1 MDSSSNKPN
10 RTQPEYSK
18 LAEIYDHIM
27 ENVDY
32 EVWAD
37 FIDEI
42 IQVHHP
48 DPRTIME
55 LACGTGSLALSLDEL
70 MCYEIMGTD
79 KSPAMIAK
87 AREKNRL
94 QKASVSFREMDF
106 LDINLDQKF
115 DIIVS
120 IFDSINYLHESR
132 SIKKLLAE
140 VKKVMDRNSLFIF
153 DFTTPRNSIQ
163 AIEYLDNE
171 EGTTSNDFYF
181 FRKSRY
187 DAEQQIHYND
197 FEIEKLSDDHKT
209 VLNRY
214 YEQHRQRIYTLQ
226 QMLDIISE
234 TDFEIVSK
242 YEDFDLV
249 DASEDSLRIT
259 MVLRCP
265 TIQ

>member
-1 MDSSSNKPN
+1 MNSSNKKP
-10 RTQPEYSK
+10 QPEYSK

-48 DPRTIME
+48 DPQSIME

-79 KSPAMIAK
+79 KSSAMIVK
-87 AREKNRL
+87 AQEKNSR
-94 QKASVSFREMDF
+94 QKASVTFREMDF
-106 LDINLDQKF
+106 LDINLDEKF

-120 IFDSINYLHESR
+120 IFDSVNYLHKSR
-132 SIKKLLAE
+132 SIKKLLSE

-153 DFTTPRNSIQ
+153 DFTTPQNSIQ

-171 EGTTSNDFYF
+171 EGTTANNFYF
-181 FRKSRY
+181 FRKSSY

-197 FEIEKLSDDHKT
+197 FEIKKLAEDRKT
-209 VLNRY
+209 VLDHY
-214 YEQHRQRIYTLQ
+214 HEQHRQRIYTLN
-226 QMLDIISE
+226 QMLDIIKD
-234 TDFEIVSK
+234 TDFRVVAK
-242 YEDFDLV
+242 YEDFDLI
-249 DASEDSLRIT
+249 DASDDSLRIT
-259 MVLRCP
+259 MVLQCP

>member
-1 MDSSSNKPN
+1 MDSQHQQ
-10 RTQPEYSK
+10 QPEYSK

-27 ENVDY
+27 QSVDY

-48 DPRTIME
+48 DPRSILE
-55 LACGTGSLALSLDEL
+55 LACGTGSLALSLAEL
-70 MCYEIMGTD
+70 MCYDIVGTD

-87 AREKNRL
+87 ARSKNEQL
-94 QKASVSFREMDF
+94 GASVTFREMDF

-115 DIIVS
+115 DVVVS
-120 IFDSINYLHESR
+120 IFDSINYLHKSR
-132 SIKKLLAE
+132 SIKRLLTE
-140 VKKVMDRNSLFIF
+140 VRKVLDRNSLFIF
-153 DFTTPRNSIQ
+153 DFTTPKNSIQ
-163 AIEYLDNE
+163 AIDYLDNE
-171 EGTTSNDFYF
+171 EGTTPNNYHF

-197 FEIEKLSDDHKT
+197 FEIEKLSGDHKS
-209 VLNRY
+209 VQQRY
-214 YEQHRQRIYTLQ
+214 FEQHRQRIYTLK
-226 QMLDIISE
+226 QMLKIIAD
-234 TDFEIVSK
+234 TDYEIVAR
-242 YEDFDLV
+242 YDAFDLV
-249 DASEDSLRIT
+249 EATENSLRIT